1 MVFESGFNVVELY
14 PDSFPSLVRS
24 CSSGEDSEGSVP
36 VDAILEISLPDIDY
50 DIAQG
55 QLERFIQLY
64 VMSLRYMTCDNRW
77 QVGMNAEYDIAKLQ
91 FSCHNGTLDVV
102 YIIIKFIYRLLL
114 SRYYCLWLRIVEF
127 GPSLDLRHSGVESH
141 FPTFSRS

>member
-24 CSSGEDSEGSVP
+24 CSSGEDSEGSVS

-64 VMSLRYMTCDNRW
+64 VMSLRYVM
-77 QVGMNAEYDIAKLQ
+77 
-91 FSCHNGTLDVV
+91 
-102 YIIIKFIYRLLL
+102 
-114 SRYYCLWLRIVEF
+114 
-127 GPSLDLRHSGVESH
+127 
-141 FPTFSRS
+141 